1 MKCEKTAQLANP
13 QHLCKKWRRTW
24 RLLYRIPCP
33 SAISY
38 KENKKKKS
46 ALNIVNVKGQVQKI
60 NCRHRCFIVGDKTHK
75 PQAHEA
81 KCHSISAKLREPK
94 RKRRKKEIQLS
105 MSEGCFFFPCS
116 FTLGISPIHNR
127 SDHQH
132 PELYSYTREVTEL
145 IHFATTT
152 YLTYSMQ

>member
-1 MKCEKTAQLANP
+1 M
-13 QHLCKKWRRTW
+13 
-24 RLLYRIPCP
+24 
-33 SAISY
+33 
-38 KENKKKKS
+38 KENVKVIVQDSLSFSYFLQGKQEKKS
-46 ALNIVNVKGQVQKI
+46 ALNIVNIKGQVQKI

-81 KCHSISAKLREPK
+81 KCHSISAKQRAKEKEEKK
-94 RKRRKKEIQLS
+94 RDPIVYVRRL
-105 MSEGCFFFPCS
+105 FFLPCS

-132 PELYSYTREVTEL
+132 PELYSHTREVTEL